1 MPARVSAAVF
11 IEGEFNHRKGA
22 AYEAQ
27 KKIKSRFADTG
38 RIAVQRGYCSAG
50 VFWFYSQ
57 RRIKEEKKTPE
68 ELLTEYMQY
77 MADGDYGAMYG
88 MLDNQ
93 SRLNISLED
102 FEKRNRNIYEGI
114 EASGVRIE
122 IKGTEL
128 KEDGTGTVE
137 YQTTM
142 DSLAGEIS
150 FFNQAVFWEEVPGE
164 EGTKGKPE

>member
-1 MPARVSAAVF
+1 MRRRRRSRAVLLIPAVLLCSVAIAAA
-11 IEGEFNHRKGA
+11 GA
-22 AYEAQ
+22 
-27 KKIKSRFADTG
+27 
-38 RIAVQRGYCSAG
+38 
-50 VFWFYSQ
+50 FWFYSQ

-102 FEKRNRNIYEGI
+102 FEKRNKNIYEGI

-150 FFNQAVFWEEVPGE
+150 FFNQAVFGKKCPVKKERKESLNINWPGAT
-164 EGTKGKPE
+164 G